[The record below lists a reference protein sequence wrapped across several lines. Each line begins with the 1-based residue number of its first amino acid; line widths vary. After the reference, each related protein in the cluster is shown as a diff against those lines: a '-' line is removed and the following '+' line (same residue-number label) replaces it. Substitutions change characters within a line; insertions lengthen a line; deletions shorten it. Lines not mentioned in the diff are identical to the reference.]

1 MLQLQTNN
9 IVRTQRQV
17 THENMQQDEAL
28 SILNDFNEILQSE
41 VYVDL
46 ERLRILARHG
56 IPSELRGV
64 NNENMFINK
73 IKKRKNTYNL

>member
-1 MLQLQTNN
+1 MLQLQPSV
-9 IVRTQRQV
+9 VRTQRQQIYQ
-17 THENMQQDEAL
+17 NMQQNEAL

-56 IPSELRGV
+56 IPSQLRGV
-64 NNENMFINK
+64 RYLFILEK
-73 IKKRKNTYNL
+73 

>member
-1 MLQLQTNN
+1 MLQLQPSV
-9 IVRTQRQV
+9 VRTQRQQIYQ
-17 THENMQQDEAL
+17 NMQQNEAL

-56 IPSELRGV
+56 IPSQLRGV
-64 NNENMFINK
+64 RYIFILEK
-73 IKKRKNTYNL
+73 

>member
-1 MLQLQTNN
+1 MLQLQPSV
-9 IVRTQRQV
+9 VRTQRQQIYQ
-17 THENMQQDEAL
+17 NMQQNEAL

-56 IPSELRGV
+56 IPNKLRGV
-64 NNENMFINK
+64 S
-73 IKKRKNTYNL
+73 YYLVGV